1 MDDFRGRRRPP
12 GGTSRRR
19 LDRGRTG
26 GAVASNHGPAGARH
40 LTAACVADRSPRSA
54 RAANALGNHG
64 TMLIPPAR
72 PAVLILDLLM
82 ALYFIVLS
90 VSQIAM
96 GLFAVAHVRLHQL
109 RNTRRARALVVRMT
123 SPPLVS
129 VVAPAYNEQLTI
141 EESVRAMLALDYESS
156 EIVIVNDGSTDDT
169 LAVLTAAFR
178 LVPAPLA
185 FAQPLR
191 AAPVRGA
198 Y

>member
-1 MDDFRGRRRPP
+1 ML
-12 GGTSRRR
+12 T
-19 LDRGRTG
+19 
-26 GAVASNHGPAGARH
+26 PA
-40 LTAACVADRSPRSA
+40 
-54 RAANALGNHG
+54 
-64 TMLIPPAR
+64 AR

-82 ALYFIVLS
+82 ALYFIVWS

-96 GLFAVAHVRLHQL
+96 GLFAAAHVRLHQL
-109 RNTRRARALVVRMT
+109 RNTRRARALVVKMT

-178 LVPAPLA
+178 LVPLLWHSLNP
-185 FAQPLR
+185 
-191 AAPVRGA
+191 
-198 Y
+198 